1 MPSPW
6 ALGGL
11 TLVELTRR
19 VWSSIKEDAVMERA
33 ASLSYYFLFAL
44 FPTLL
49 FLTALLG
56 LLPVPGL
63 WDTLMTYAA
72 QVLPGDAATLV
83 NRTVSEV
90 VRGASG
96 GLLSVGVLAALWGAS
111 NGMASIVIALN
122 VAYDIDDVRPWWL
135 RRLIAL
141 TLTMAFSVFTL
152 VALLLLV
159 FGERIGEAVATWFG
173 LGQAFAVAWN
183 VLQWPA
189 VGVLV
194 LTGTTLVYHLAPA
207 IRRRWQWFTPG
218 SVFALLAW
226 LATSLGLRIYLKY
239 FGDYNAM
246 YGPLGGVIML
256 MLWLYLSGIALLA
269 GAEINSVI
277 EHATDLSAA
286 APYTPPISGGKSVTT
301 SPADR

>member
-96 GLLSVGVLAALWGAS
+96 GLLS
-111 NGMASIVIALN
+111 
-122 VAYDIDDVRPWWL
+122 
-135 RRLIAL
+135 
-141 TLTMAFSVFTL
+141 
-152 VALLLLV
+152 
-159 FGERIGEAVATWFG
+159 
-173 LGQAFAVAWN
+173 
-183 VLQWPA
+183 

-286 APYTPPISGGKSVTT
+286 APYTPPISGGK
-301 SPADR
+301 

>member
-1 MPSPW
+1 
-6 ALGGL
+6 
-11 TLVELTRR
+11 VELTRR

-141 TLTMAFSVFTL
+141 MLTIAFSVFTL

-173 LGQAFAVAWN
+173 FGQAFAVAWN
-183 VLQWPA
+183 VLEWPV

-194 LTGTTLVYHLAPA
+194 LTGITLVYHLAPA
-207 IRRRWQWFTPG
+207 IRRRWQAFTPG

-226 LATSLGLRIYLKY
+226 LTTSFGLRIYLKY

-246 YGPLGGVIML
+246 YGPIGGVIIL
-256 MLWLYLSGIALLA
+256 MLWLYLSGVALLA

-277 EHATDLSAA
+277 ERATDRSAA
-286 APYTPPISGGKSVTT
+286 APTPPPS
-301 SPADR
+301 AAERA

>member
-33 ASLSYYFLFAL
+33 ASLSYYFMFAL

-49 FLTALLG
+49 FLTALLC

-72 QVLPGDAATLV
+72 QVLPGDAATLA

-152 VALLLLV
+152 MALLLLV
-159 FGERIGEAVATWFG
+159 TGERCGKAVATWFG

-207 IRRRWQWFTPG
+207 IRRRWQAFTPG

-226 LATSLGLRIYLKY
+226 LATSFGLRIYLKY
-239 FGDYNAM
+239 FGNYNAT
-246 YGPLGGVIML
+246 YGSIGGVIIL
-256 MLWLYLSGIALLA
+256 MLWLYLSGVALLI
-269 GAEINSVI
+269 GAQINSEI
-277 EHATDLSAA
+277 EHSSD
-286 APYTPPISGGKSVTT
+286 V
-301 SPADR
+301 SPRGVRSRPSRGERA

>member
-1 MPSPW
+1 M
-6 ALGGL
+6 
-11 TLVELTRR
+11 ELTRR

-83 NRTVSEV
+83 NR
-90 VRGASG
+90 
-96 GLLSVGVLAALWGAS
+96 GVLAALWGAS

-122 VAYDIDDVRPWWL
+122 VAYDIDDIRPWWL

-183 VLQWPA
+183 VLQWPV

-286 APYTPPISGGKSVTT
+286 APYTPPIRGGKSVTT

>member
-56 LLPVPGL
+56 LLPVSGL

-96 GLLSVGVLAALWGAS
+96 GLLSVGVLAALWGARS
-111 NGMASIVIALN
+111 EEHTSELQS
-122 VAYDIDDVRPWWL
+122 RP
-135 RRLIAL
+135 
-141 TLTMAFSVFTL
+141 
-152 VALLLLV
+152 
-159 FGERIGEAVATWFG
+159 
-173 LGQAFAVAWN
+173 
-183 VLQWPA
+183 
-189 VGVLV
+189 
-194 LTGTTLVYHLAPA
+194 H
-207 IRRRWQWFTPG
+207 
-218 SVFALLAW
+218 
-226 LATSLGLRIYLKY
+226 
-239 FGDYNAM
+239 
-246 YGPLGGVIML
+246 
-256 MLWLYLSGIALLA
+256 
-269 GAEINSVI
+269 
-277 EHATDLSAA
+277 
-286 APYTPPISGGKSVTT
+286 
-301 SPADR
+301 

>member
-1 MPSPW
+1 MPSPC
-6 ALGGL
+6 ALGGV
-11 TLVELTRR
+11 TPVELTRR
-19 VWSSIKEDAVMERA
+19 VGSSGLELLAV
-33 ASLSYYFLFAL
+33 
-44 FPTLL
+44 
-49 FLTALLG
+49 
-56 LLPVPGL
+56 
-63 WDTLMTYAA
+63 
-72 QVLPGDAATLV
+72 
-83 NRTVSEV
+83 
-90 VRGASG
+90 
-96 GLLSVGVLAALWGAS
+96 
-111 NGMASIVIALN
+111 
-122 VAYDIDDVRPWWL
+122 
-135 RRLIAL
+135 
-141 TLTMAFSVFTL
+141 
-152 VALLLLV
+152 LLLV
-159 FGERIGEAVATWFG
+159 FGERIAEAVATWFG

-183 VLQWPA
+183 VLQWPV

-286 APYTPPISGGKSVTT
+286 APYTPPIRGGKSVTT

>member
-6 ALGGL
+6 SLGGL
-11 TLVELTRR
+11 TLVELARR
-19 VWSSIKEDAVMERA
+19 VWSSIKEDEVMERA

-49 FLTALLG
+49 FLTAMLG

-63 WDTLMTYAA
+63 WDTLMTYASK
-72 QVLPGDAATLV
+72 VLPGDAATLV

-90 VRGASG
+90 LRGASG
-96 GLLSVGVLAALWGAS
+96 GLLSVGALAALWGAS
-111 NGMASIVIALN
+111 SGMASIVIALN
-122 VAYDIDDVRPWWL
+122 VAYNVTDLRPWWL

-141 TLTMAFSVFTL
+141 ALTMAFSVFTL
-152 VALLLLV
+152 LALLLLV

-173 LGQAFAVAWN
+173 LGRVFAVAWAA
-183 VLQWPA
+183 LHWPVA
-189 VGVLV
+189 SLLV
-194 LTGTTLVYHLAPA
+194 LTGITFVYHLAPA
-207 IRRRWQWFTPG
+207 VSRRWQWFTPG

-226 LATSLGLRIYLKY
+226 LATSFGLRIYLKY

-246 YGPLGGVIML
+246 YGSIGGVIVL

-269 GAEINSVI
+269 GAEINSAI
-277 EHATDLSAA
+277 EDAMDIGPVTAYS
-286 APYTPPISGGKSVTT
+286 PPISGGKSVTT
-301 SPADR
+301 SPANR

>member
-96 GLLSVGVLAALWGAS
+96 GLLSVGVLAAL
-111 NGMASIVIALN
+111 
-122 VAYDIDDVRPWWL
+122 
-135 RRLIAL
+135 
-141 TLTMAFSVFTL
+141 
-152 VALLLLV
+152 
-159 FGERIGEAVATWFG
+159 
-173 LGQAFAVAWN
+173 
-183 VLQWPA
+183 
-189 VGVLV
+189 
-194 LTGTTLVYHLAPA
+194 
-207 IRRRWQWFTPG
+207 
-218 SVFALLAW
+218 
-226 LATSLGLRIYLKY
+226 
-239 FGDYNAM
+239 
-246 YGPLGGVIML
+246 
-256 MLWLYLSGIALLA
+256 
-269 GAEINSVI
+269 
-277 EHATDLSAA
+277 
-286 APYTPPISGGKSVTT
+286 
-301 SPADR
+301 

>member
-6 ALGGL
+6 SLGGL
-11 TLVELTRR
+11 TVVELARR
-19 VWSSIKEDAVMERA
+19 VAFSIKEDEMMERA

-49 FLTALLG
+49 FLTAMLG

-90 VRGASG
+90 LRGASR

-111 NGMASIVIALN
+111 SGMASIVLALN
-122 VAYDIDDVRPWWL
+122 VAYDVTDLRPWWL

-141 TLTMAFSVFTL
+141 ALTIAFSVFTL

-183 VLQWPA
+183 VLQWPVA
-189 VGVLV
+189 AMLV
-194 LTGTTLVYHLAPA
+194 LTGITLVYQLAPA
-207 IRRRWQWFTPG
+207 VRRGWQWFTPG
-218 SVFALLAW
+218 SVFALLSW
-226 LATSLGLRIYLKY
+226 LATSFGLRIYLKY

-246 YGPLGGVIML
+246 YGPIGGVIVL

-269 GAEINSVI
+269 GAEINSAI
-277 EHATDLSAA
+277 EHATDVDPAA
-286 APYTPPISGGKSVTT
+286 AYAPPINGGKSVTT
-301 SPADR
+301 SPADS